1 MLQRFVSPHFRA
13 SFPPSRQR
21 SDTGAIPNALTAAQ
35 IVPKMPHMKK
45 ITFTRHVKLV
55 PSTAGAENYNEAAQD
70 LLETARI
77 NKLEIIDA
85 ALTVEDNLSAIV
97 GHYFFPTLTEKKL
110 EFLSL
115 VVGSDWCSFSAKR
128 KLVSHII
135 TETKILENFIGIK
148 QDELENFLGKTMDY
162 RNAFTHG
169 KFSTDG
175 KTVWLDYYK
184 AKPIKK
190 ELTDEYLD
198 KVKKAID
205 DAQFQTHVLAARLGA
220 LA

>member
-1 MLQRFVSPHFRA
+1 
-13 SFPPSRQR
+13 
-21 SDTGAIPNALTAAQ
+21 
-35 IVPKMPHMKK
+35 MKK
-45 ITFTRHVKLV
+45 ITFTRHVNLV
-55 PSTAGAENYNEAAQD
+55 PPAAGPENYNKAEQD
-70 LLETARI
+70 LLETARE
-77 NKLEIIDA
+77 NKLEINDA
-85 ALTVEDNLSAIV
+85 VLTIEDNLSAII
-97 GHYFFPTLTEKKL
+97 GHYFFPTPTEKKL

-128 KLVSHII
+128 KLVNHII

-148 QDELENFLGKTMDY
+148 QGELDNLLAKAMDH

-190 ELTDEYLD
+190 ELTDKYLAD
-198 KVKKAID
+198 AKHAIAT
-205 DAQFQTHVLAARLGA
+205 AQFQTHVLAARLGA

>member
-1 MLQRFVSPHFRA
+1 M
-13 SFPPSRQR
+13 
-21 SDTGAIPNALTAAQ
+21 PNALTVAQ
-35 IVPKMPHMKK
+35 IAPPKMPQMKK
-45 ITFTRHVKLV
+45 ITFTRHVNLV
-55 PSTAGAENYNEAAQD
+55 PTTAELENYSKAAQD
-70 LLETARI
+70 LLDIARET
-77 NKLEIIDA
+77 KLEIIDA
-85 ALTVEDNLSAIV
+85 ALTIEDNLSAII
-97 GHYFFPTLTEKKL
+97 GHYFFPEPSRKKL

-115 VVGSDWCSFSAKR
+115 VVGSDWCSFAPKR
-128 KLVSHII
+128 KLVNHII

-148 QDELENFLGKTMDY
+148 HNDLDELLAKAMDY

-184 AKPIKK
+184 AKPIKEK
-190 ELTDEYLD
+190 LTDEYLD
-198 KVKKAID
+198 KAKKAIA